1 MEKTAPK
8 RFPIRYKLILIFGLL
23 VVVAG
28 ITEAVLAIHIA
39 RKAVTER
46 VETHLTDKAVDIA
59 NIIDGRIT
67 ALYQFLNGIA
77 RMPFLTDPAYS
88 YQERVVLL
96 QEEAAANSKIIEL
109 DITDP
114 NGTFYI
120 CGKYR
125 SSRRQGMVP
134 NSPFGNPLYFRTV

>member
-114 NGTFYI
+114 NGTFY
-120 CGKYR
+120 YA
-125 SSRRQGMVP
+125 
-134 NSPFGNPLYFRTV
+134 GNTVQVGDRVWFQTALSGTPLYFRTV